1 MIKPRRYFPWRLAR
15 QVFFSHFLFV
25 VVTLVLTG
33 FSLRYFL
40 YTELLRSNDVHRTLG
55 RFDSYL
61 TSLFLTVL
69 FFAAIY
75 LALTSRAYARPLGRM
90 IQRARELRRLNAE
103 IPSDELDPEELQE
116 EPGEWTDLERALNR
130 IHRDLRSRTDDL
142 SREREELSALIGA
155 VSDAILAVGVDEN
168 PLFFNPQFALLF
180 GGKERDGRRP
190 SLSEMFRSP
199 DVLSAFREVLKSGE
213 RQTVNA
219 SLHTKASSNISREFS
234 IAIAPLRDNESGDI
248 FGVVGI
254 FHDVTELKQSE
265 QIRIEFVGNA
275 SHELRTPITNIKG
288 YVETL
293 KDDFKNNRYDG
304 AQPFIEII
312 SKNVDRLI
320 FLVNDLLDLSTLE
333 QGGELAKS
341 AVSVRDVSETAL
353 RSLETKRAAKKQT
366 IRVND
371 GASQLLADPRRL
383 EQVVTNLIDNA
394 VKYSP
399 EGSTIDVNWEHD
411 GDAVV
416 LRVKDNGA
424 GIPPEHHARL
434 FERFYRVDAGRSREQ
449 GGTGLGL
456 AIVKHIMLKH
466 GGTIRVLSKPGQGSE
481 FICTFPHAAL

>member
-1 MIKPRRYFPWRLAR
+1 MVKPRRYFPWRLAR

-40 YTELLRSNDVHRTLG
+40 YTELLRSDDVHKTLA

-61 TSLFLTVL
+61 TSLFVTVL

-103 IPSDELDPEELQE
+103 VPTDELDPEELEE

-130 IHRDLRSRTDDL
+130 IHRDLRARTDDL

-155 VSDAILAVGVDEN
+155 VSDAILAVGTDEN
-168 PLFFNPQFALLF
+168 PLFFNPQFALYF
-180 GGKERDGRRP
+180 GGKEREGRRP
-190 SLSEMFRSP
+190 SLSELFRSP
-199 DVLSAFREVLKSGE
+199 DVLTAYRQVLATGE
-213 RQTVNA
+213 RQVVNA
-219 SLHTKASSNISREFS
+219 SLHTKASTKIPRVFS
-234 IAIAPLRDNESGDI
+234 ISIAPLRDNETGEV

-254 FHDVTELKQSE
+254 FHDVTELKQAE

-293 KDDFKNNRYDG
+293 KDDFKNNRFDG

-341 AVSVRDVSETAL
+341 VVSTRDVTETAL
-353 RSLETKRAAKKQT
+353 RSVETRRAARRQT
-366 IRVND
+366 IHVHHH
-371 GASQLLADPRRL
+371 ASSLLADPRRL
-383 EQVVTNLIDNA
+383 EQVTTNLIDNA
-394 VKYSP
+394 IKYTP
-399 EGSTIDVNWEHD
+399 EGSEINVTWDHE

-416 LRVKDNGA
+416 LKVKDNGA

-434 FERFYRVDAGRSREQ
+434 F
-449 GGTGLGL
+449 
-456 AIVKHIMLKH
+456 
-466 GGTIRVLSKPGQGSE
+466 
-481 FICTFPHAAL
+481 

>member
-1 MIKPRRYFPWRLAR
+1 MVKPRRYFPWRLAR

-40 YTELLRSNDVHRTLG
+40 YTELLRSNDVHATLS

-90 IQRARELRRLNAE
+90 IQRARELRRMNAE
-103 IPSDELDPEELQE
+103 IPTDDLDPEELQE

-130 IHRDLRSRTDDL
+130 IHRDLRSRTEDL

-155 VSDAILAVGVDEN
+155 VSDAILAVGEDEN

-180 GGKERDGRRP
+180 GGKEREGRRP

-199 DVLSAFREVLKSGE
+199 DVLSAYRECLRTGE
-213 RQTVNA
+213 RKTVSA
-219 SLHTKASSNISREFS
+219 SLHTKSSTNIPRVFS
-234 IAIAPLRDNESGDI
+234 ISIAPLRDNESGEV

-254 FHDVTELKQSE
+254 FHDVTELKQAE

-293 KDDFKNNRYDG
+293 KDDFKNDRYDG

-333 QGGELAKS
+333 QGAELAKTV
-341 AVSVRDVSETAL
+341 VSTKDVTEHAL
-353 RSLETKRAAKKQT
+353 RSVETRRAARKQT
-366 IRVND
+366 IRVHD
-371 GASQLLADPRRL
+371 QAGQLMADSRRL
-383 EQVVTNLIDNA
+383 EQVATNLIDNA
-394 VKYSP
+394 IKYTP
-399 EGSTIDVNWEHD
+399 EGSSIDVTWELD
-411 GDAVV
+411 GDSVN

-466 GGTIRVLSKPGQGSE
+466 GGSIRVVSKLGQGSE